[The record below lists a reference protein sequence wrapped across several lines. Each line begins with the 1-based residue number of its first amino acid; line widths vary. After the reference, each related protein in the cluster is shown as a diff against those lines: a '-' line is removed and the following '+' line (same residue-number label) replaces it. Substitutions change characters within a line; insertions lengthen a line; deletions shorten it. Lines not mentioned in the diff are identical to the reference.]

1 MSSKKILLRLG
12 SILLFLQSNWLL
24 AQTQVTNQRLFDTIP
39 FVPDHY
45 PQRIARFEK
54 EPIITGRIIFLG
66 NSITEIGN
74 WDQLL
79 GDSTVINRGI
89 GGDISFGVLKR
100 LDDIIKR
107 QPSRLFIMI
116 GINDIGKDIPDLV
129 IADNYRK
136 IIRIVQEGSP
146 STKIF
151 VQSILP
157 VNPDVPNFPQH
168 YDKQEH
174 ILSTNKLIQQVAQDL
189 HCVYV
194 NLHDLFIDSKG
205 RLDSKYTM
213 DGLHLNPRGE
223 GYGIWVDE
231 LRKRGCL

>member
-1 MSSKKILLRLG
+1 MRVQTTLVRLG
-12 SILLFLQSNWLL
+12 SIFLFLHANWLL

-66 NSITEIGN
+66 NSITEIGK

-89 GGDISFGVLKR
+89 SGDISFGILKR

-107 QPSRLFIMI
+107 LPSKLFIMI
-116 GINDIGKDIPDLV
+116 GINDIGKDIPDVV

-136 IIRIVQEGSP
+136 IIRLVQEGSP

-174 ILSTNKLIQQVAQDL
+174 ILSTNKLIQQAALDL

-194 NLHDLFIDSKG
+194 NLHDLFLDSSG
-205 RLDSKYTM
+205 RLDAKYTI

-223 GYGIWVDE
+223 GYGIWINE
-231 LRKRGCL
+231 LKTKRYL

>member
-1 MSSKKILLRLG
+1 MYSETKIF
-12 SILLFLQSNWLL
+12 SAVFFSLFFISTMAT
-24 AQTQVTNQRLFDTIP
+24 AQLPVTNQRLFDTLP

-54 EPIITGRIIFLG
+54 EPVITGRIIFLG
-66 NSITEIGN
+66 NSITEIGK

-89 GGDISFGVLKR
+89 SGDISFGVLKR

-107 QPSRLFIMI
+107 QPSKLFIMI
-116 GINDIGKDIPDLV
+116 GINDIGKDIPDVV

-136 IIRIVQEGSP
+136 IITTVRAGSP
-146 STKIF
+146 STKII

-174 ILSTNKLIQQVAQDL
+174 ILAANKLIRQVSEDL
-189 HCVYV
+189 HCLYV
-194 NLHDLFIDSKG
+194 NLHDLFIDSSG
-205 RLDSKYTM
+205 RLDAKYTI

-223 GYGIWVDE
+223 GYGIWINE
-231 LRKRGCL
+231 LKKQGCL